1 MKQVTPLDNR
11 VLILPTDPAE
21 FTKGGIMLPSNAREK
36 PTEGTVAAV
45 GPGKRSDAGELIK
58 PGVEKG
64 DTVIYSKYAGTDIK
78 VEGVPHV
85 LLRDSD
91 ILAKI
96 TEVPE
101 PVEAVEAA
109 S

>member
-21 FTKGGIMLPSNAREK
+21 FTKGGIALPTNAREK
-36 PTEGTVAAV
+36 PTEGTVISA
-45 GPGKRSDAGELIK
+45 GPGRRADSGELIK
-58 PGVEKG
+58 PGVEEG
-64 DTVIYSKYAGTDIK
+64 DTVIYSKYAGTEIK
-78 VEGVPHV
+78 VEGVTHV

-96 TEVPE
+96 TETSVAE
-101 PVEAVEAA
+101 PAA